1 MTGTEV
7 RLDAGGTWWC
17 RPYLGT
23 DSRGRQVRPYRSFP
37 SARSREE
44 AQALADS
51 WLSTLSA
58 DGSPTGGR
66 LRDLLADYVD
76 ARETCGASPNSVRT
90 WRLFAGYVDAR
101 MGTALARDVTA
112 ADMARLER
120 DLARP
125 RAEGGQGLARNS
137 VRGVHMFLRAAFS
150 HLCRSGVVDT
160 NPMLS
165 VDPPSR
171 ESHEAAVVDEWDFAA
186 LDSAL
191 SAELGPGG
199 ADGASLRRAACA
211 LAAWL
216 SLRTGVRCG
225 EACALR
231 RRDVRPAQ
239 GCVHVAGTVI
249 EQRGRAP
256 WRRDVT
262 KGRKCRNVAVT
273 ADVTAAVSALEAAQD
288 AALGRLGP
296 DAPVVTADGSFM
308 RPTAVSRSFSSLR
321 RRLGMPAAVTFHSLR
336 HTHAAWCL
344 SAGVDLKTLSERL
357 GHADEATTLRTYAH
371 LLPGRD
377 ALAARAFARA
387 ADEARGMCQ
396 PGVSAVPGA
405 GPPRPAP
412 AQPGGVAAPPRAG
425 GGADKK

>member
-296 DAPVVTADGSFM
+296 RRPRGDGRRLVHAPHGRLALLLVAQAAPGDARGRDVPLAQAHPRRVVPRGGRGPQDALGAP
-308 RPTAVSRSFSSLR
+308 RAR
-321 RRLGMPAAVTFHSLR
+321 RRGHHAQDLRAPPAGQGRARRAGVREGRRRGPGHV
-336 HTHAAWCL
+336 
-344 SAGVDLKTLSERL
+344 SAGCQR
-357 GHADEATTLRTYAH
+357 R
-371 LLPGRD
+371 PGRRP
-377 ALAARAFARA
+377 ATAGARA
-387 ADEARGMCQ
+387 ARRG
-396 PGVSAVPGA
+396 S
-405 GPPRPAP
+405 RAP
-412 AQPGGVAAPPRAG
+412 ARRGRRR
-425 GGADKK
+425 